1 MDTCILCNNLR
12 VSFREHNNYAQ
23 VVRGVSFNIGHK
35 KTLGIVG
42 ESGCGKSVTALSLMR
57 LVPSPPGK
65 IESGRVEFDGTDLLS
80 IAEKQMQK
88 IRGNRI
94 SMIFQDPMTSLNPVF
109 TCGFQ
114 IKEVFDLHRGMTN
127 PEAASS
133 MEQILLEVGIPD
145 PHRVLNSYPHQL
157 SGGMRQRVMIA
168 MALACDP
175 KLLIADEP
183 TTALDVTVQAKL
195 LELLKHLQQTREMSM
210 MLITHNMGI
219 VSNMAHEVMVMY
231 AGEVMEYAPTDNL
244 FDSPLHP
251 YTSSLLET
259 IPTLDNKKKRLTV
272 IPGDVPAPQDTPP
285 GCPFHPRCSRAF
297 QRCKSDHPLLCEVK
311 PGHSVRCHL
320 YE

>member
-1 MDTCILCNNLR
+1 MDTCLTCENLR
-12 VSFREHNNYAQ
+12 VSFREHKNYAQ
-23 VVRGVSFNIGHK
+23 VVRGVSFSIGNK
-35 KTLGIVG
+35 KTLGVGG
-42 ESGCGKSVTALSLMR
+42 ESGCGKSVSALSIMR
-57 LVPSPPGK
+57 LIPSPPGK
-65 IESGRVEFDGTDLLS
+65 IESGRVEFDHKDL
-80 IAEKQMQK
+80 ITIPEKQMQK

-114 IKEVFDLHRGMTN
+114 IKEVFDLHRGMTDS
-127 PEAASS
+127 EAASA
-133 MEQILLEVGIPD
+133 MEQLLVEVGIPD
-145 PHRVLNSYPHQL
+145 PGRVLESYPHQL
-157 SGGMRQRVMIA
+157 SGGLRQRVMIA
-168 MALACDP
+168 MALACTP

-195 LELLKHLQQTREMSM
+195 LELLRELQETREMSM

-231 AGEVMEYAPTDNL
+231 AGEVMEYAPTEQL

-251 YTSSLLET
+251 YTCCLLET
-259 IPTLDNKKKRLTV
+259 IPVLDKKKKRLAV
-272 IPGDVPAPQDTPP
+272 IPGDVPSPQDTPQ
-285 GCPFHPRCSRAF
+285 GCPFHPRCNRVIE
-297 QRCKSDHPLLCEVK
+297 RCKTDHPRLCEIK

>member
-1 MDTCILCNNLR
+1 MNTCISCENLQ
-12 VSFREHNNYAQ
+12 VSFLEHKNYAQ
-23 VVRGVSFNIGHK
+23 VVRGVSFSIENK
-35 KTLGIVG
+35 KTLGVVG
-42 ESGCGKSVTALSLMR
+42 ESGCGKSVSALALMR
-57 LVPSPPGK
+57 LIPSPPGK
-65 IESGRVEFDGTDLLS
+65 IECGKVLFENRDLLS
-80 IAEKQMQK
+80 VPEKQMQK

-114 IKEVFDLHRGMTN
+114 IKEVFDLHRGMSDS
-127 PEAASS
+127 EAACA
-133 MEQILLEVGIPD
+133 MEQLLVEVGIPD
-145 PHRVLNSYPHQL
+145 PLRVLNSFPHQL

-195 LELLKHLQQTREMSM
+195 LELLKHLQETRNMSM

-231 AGEVMEYAPTDNL
+231 AGEVMEYALTEDL
-244 FDSPLHP
+244 FNSPLHP
-251 YTSSLLET
+251 YTSCLLDT
-259 IPTLDNKKKRLTV
+259 IPSLDRKRKRLSV

-285 GCPFHPRCSRAF
+285 GCPFHPRCNRALEH
-297 QRCKSDHPLLCEVK
+297 CKSIHPELKEVK
-311 PGHSVRCHL
+311 SGHKVRCHL